1 MSTTVTPSQRP
12 EIEYPDCDGQPMSD
26 NTLQFKWIV
35 TIKEG
40 LEALFRNNPDV
51 FVAGDLLWYAEEGKP
66 KIRTAPDAMVAFGR
80 PKGYRGSYK
89 QWVEGGIAPQV
100 VFEVLS
106 PGNRQ
111 SEIIRKF
118 RFYERYGV
126 EEYYVYDPDNG
137 DLAGWLRGDS
147 GLEDVAEMNGYISPR
162 LSVRFEPG
170 EGSDRLRI
178 IAPDGQPFL
187 TYVELVEAWEAER
200 LRAQAADQLPNEEA
214 RDRAPAPRPSASAP
228 NALPRGFASWGN
240 SSNEGPSYRKLVQVL
255 SPDEP
260 VRIRLAP
267 CYSVSP
273 RMIPSLRKFI
283 MCPMAR
289 SPSKIETER
298 PINSTTSQGNDATL
312 PAETIWLL

>member
-1 MSTTVTPSQRP
+1 MSTTVTPSPRP

-66 KIRTAPDAMVAFGR
+66 KVRTAPDVMVVFGR

-106 PGNRQ
+106 PGNRK
-111 SEIIRKF
+111 SEIIHKF

-137 DLAGWLRGDS
+137 ELAGWLRGRS
-147 GLEDVAEMNGYISPR
+147 GLEDLEEMDGYVSPR
-162 LSVRFEPG
+162 LGIGFEPRA
-170 EGSDRLRI
+170 GSDRLRI

-187 TYVELVEAWEAER
+187 TYVELVEAREAER
-200 LRAQAADQLPNEEA
+200 LRARTAEQLADTERQ
-214 RDRAPAPRPSASAP
+214 RA
-228 NALPRGFASWGN
+228 
-240 SSNEGPSYRKLVQVL
+240 
-255 SPDEP
+255 
-260 VRIRLAP
+260 
-267 CYSVSP
+267 
-273 RMIPSLRKFI
+273 
-283 MCPMAR
+283 
-289 SPSKIETER
+289 ETEHQR
-298 PINSTTSQGNDATL
+298 
-312 PAETIWLL
+312 AERFAARLRELGEQLE

>member
-66 KIRTAPDAMVAFGR
+66 KIRTAPDAMVVFGR

-200 LRAQAADQLPNEEA
+200 LRAQAADQ
-214 RDRAPAPRPSASAP
+214 RA
-228 NALPRGFASWGN
+228 
-240 SSNEGPSYRKLVQVL
+240 
-255 SPDEP
+255 
-260 VRIRLAP
+260 
-267 CYSVSP
+267 
-273 RMIPSLRKFI
+273 
-283 MCPMAR
+283 
-289 SPSKIETER
+289 ETER
-298 PINSTTSQGNDATL
+298 QR
-312 PAETIWLL
+312 AETAARQRRRTPCRAASRVGGTARMKALRTGRSCRS